1 MFLERTAVKIL
12 LLEDEQML
20 SEAIHEYLLAL
31 GHQVVVFYDGYD
43 ALAGLKK
50 ETFDLLVLDINVPG
64 IDGLDL
70 LEELHTMKIRP
81 PTIYISALV
90 DIEGISRAY
99 DLGCYDYLKKP
110 FHLKELAL
118 RIDKVIQ
125 NSATPQNHIRLSKSY
140 GYDVSTSTLV
150 CDNVTQPLTKRQLQ
164 IIDLLAK
171 NRGRVVDFDQF
182 RAYIWDDEYVDN
194 ATIRAE
200 VSRLKKSLKEDFIQ
214 NIRAIGYM
222 IDIPRN

>member
-1 MFLERTAVKIL
+1 VKIL

-31 GHQVVVFYDGYD
+31 GHRVTLFFDGSE
-43 ALAGLKK
+43 ALDVLKQ
-50 ETFDLLVLDINVPG
+50 ETFDLLILDINVPG

-70 LEELHTMKIRP
+70 LEQLHMLKIRP
-81 PTIYISALV
+81 PAIYISALV

-125 NSATPQNHIRLSKSY
+125 NCATPQNHMRLSKSY
-140 GYDVSTSTLV
+140 GYDASTSTLV
-150 CDNVTQPLTKRQLQ
+150 CDNVTQTLTKRQLQ
-164 IIDLLAK
+164 IIDLLAR
-171 NRGRVVDFDQF
+171 NRGRVVEFDQF
-182 RAYIWDDEYVDN
+182 RTYVWDEEYVDN

-214 NIRAIGYM
+214 NIRALGYM
-222 IDIPRN
+222 IDIPRNY